1 MMYKIKC
8 IVCGNDYETCQC
20 GNENDTPWKI
30 LCESSNHYRIHLA
43 MTEYAANLIDEDE
56 ALDILD
62 KCDITGWE
70 NFTDTYRQLI
80 GELLTYRKK
89 KEISSKRK
97 NLMMTKDKVK

>member
-1 MMYKIKC
+1 
-8 IVCGNDYETCQC
+8 
-20 GNENDTPWKI
+20 
-30 LCESSNHYRIHLA
+30 
-43 MTEYAANLIDEDE
+43 MTEYAAKLINEDE

-70 NFTDTYRQLI
+70 NFTETYRRLI

-89 KEISSKRK
+89 KEISNKRK